1 MSKMEDGVSEISQK
15 DVYDTEDPFFE
26 VRACLEQGDTLRA
39 QQLLESFSERGA
51 EWQYMQA
58 IVSREKKWY
67 TEARR
72 CLKRALK
79 ESPENETY
87 QKEYDDLCALA
98 QKGKS
103 KKSETKADMGGAAA
117 DCCVEL
123 CCVGTCTFVCEGCLD
138 GI

>member
-26 VRACLEQGDTLRA
+26 VRACLEKGDTLRA

-58 IVSREKKWY
+58 IVFREKKWY

-87 QKEYDDLCALA
+87 QKEYDELRKRENQKSPKPKRIWAALPRIVVLNYA
-98 QKGKS
+98 VW
-103 KKSETKADMGGAAA
+103 APA
-117 DCCVEL
+117 L
-123 CCVGTCTFVCEGCLD
+123 LFVRVA
-138 GI
+138 